1 MARSA
6 VKLVPAT
13 NPPASPAPA
22 GAADAEIPAPPAT
35 VSLGALSDV
44 LGYHIAQ
51 AAVTT
56 VDMFERHIGE
66 RFKLRKVEFSIL
78 MLLLENGPLSP
89 KRLGQVLALT
99 APNLT
104 LLLDRLQHRHLLR
117 RERNETDRRSQNIVL
132 TEAGLRL
139 SREAATAAG
148 PMERELDGRLS
159 AAERAML
166 LELLHKV
173 SGR

>member
-1 MARSA
+1 MPRSV
-6 VKLVPAT
+6 VKLVPAAAPQEL
-13 NPPASPAPA
+13 PPEAESTAPA
-22 GAADAEIPAPPAT
+22 AT
-35 VSLGALSDV
+35 VSLGILTDV

-51 AAVTT
+51 ASVTT

-66 RFKLRKVEFSIL
+66 RFNLRKVEFSIL

-104 LLLDRLQHRHLLR
+104 LLLDRLQQRHLLR
-117 RERNETDRRSQNIVL
+117 RERNQTDRRSQNIVL
-132 TEAGLRL
+132 TEAGLKL
-139 SREAATAAG
+139 SRESAAAAE

-159 AAERAML
+159 AAERGML
-166 LELLHKV
+166 LELLNKV
-173 SGR
+173 AAR

>member
-1 MARSA
+1 MPRSV
-6 VKLVPAT
+6 VKLVPNGSPSEAPEAAPETDAT
-13 NPPASPAPA
+13 
-22 GAADAEIPAPPAT
+22 APPAT
-35 VSLGALSDV
+35 VSLGILSDV

-51 AAVTT
+51 ASVTT

-66 RFKLRKVEFSIL
+66 RFKLRKVEYSIL
-78 MLLLENGPLSP
+78 MLLLENGALSP

-117 RERNETDRRSQNIVL
+117 RERNQTDRRSQNIVL
-132 TEAGLRL
+132 TEAGVKL
-139 SREAATAAG
+139 SRDSAAAAAA
-148 PMERELDGRLS
+148 MERELDSRLTPG
-159 AAERAML
+159 ERAML

-173 SGR
+173 AAR